1 MHTTSAGVPSLTRRA
16 LFAATGIG
24 LVTAAASLVGCGS
37 ADANASS
44 TAVSSE
50 AGALKT
56 VRIAVPGRD
65 GTLAESARIAQTRGF
80 LEEELR
86 KVGYQPAYTGFVQ
99 AGPAINEG
107 LAAGSIDLAEYADL
121 PGYSAIA
128 KGVAVKAFA
137 STNSAGHGAI
147 FASAASGVK
156 DLAGLKGKK
165 IAVGFGTA
173 SHHYL
178 LQALASVN
186 LMPKDVELV
195 NAATDGA
202 TMVTAGQADAY
213 ASALFDVLNTAG
225 KAKGTIIGSTQE
237 HPEWASMFLFFYRAD
252 FNRENPKVA
261 PAVVRALQRAY
272 RLASTDS
279 NAGYKALT
287 SKMISEDMARKLYAT
302 GFDSLDPAI
311 TEDVK
316 HKVETL
322 GAFMKDNKLVSKTVS
337 VDEYFDEQ
345 PLRQA
350 QAD

>member
-1 MHTTSAGVPSLTRRA
+1 MHTTSAGAPSITRRA
-16 LFAATGIG
+16 LLAATGAG
-24 LVTAAASLVGCGS
+24 LLSSAIALAGCGARDARASAAAT
-37 ADANASS
+37 SS
-44 TAVSSE
+44 R
-50 AGALKT
+50 AGGLKT

-80 LEEELR
+80 LEEEL
-86 KVGYQPAYTGFVQ
+86 KNVGYQPTYTGFVQ

-147 FASAASGVK
+147 FASASSGVK

-178 LQALASVN
+178 LQALASVH
-186 LMPKDVELV
+186 LAPKDVQLL

-213 ASALFDVLNTAG
+213 ASALFDVLNTAA

-252 FNRENPKVA
+252 FNKEHPKVA

-272 RLASTDS
+272 QLALTDA

-287 SKMISEDMARKLYAT
+287 SKMITEDMARKLYAK
-302 GFDSLDPAI
+302 GFDSLNPAI
-311 TEDVK
+311 TDDVK
-316 HKVETL
+316 RKIESL
-322 GAFMKDNKLVSKTVS
+322 GTFMRDNKLVSKTLDVH
-337 VDEYFDEQ
+337 DYFDEQ
-345 PLRQA
+345 PLKQA
-350 QAD
+350 